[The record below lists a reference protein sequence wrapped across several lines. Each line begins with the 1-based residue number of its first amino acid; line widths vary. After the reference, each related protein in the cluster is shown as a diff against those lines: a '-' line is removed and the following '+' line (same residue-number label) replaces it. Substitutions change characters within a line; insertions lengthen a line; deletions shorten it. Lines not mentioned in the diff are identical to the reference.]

1 MIHSQKIPT
10 NCNVLMYGF
19 GQTTEKNILYI
30 VFNINLK
37 ILILIF
43 IKFDKKV
50 KLTLSLKSL
59 SVLF

>member
-1 MIHSQKIPT
+1 
-10 NCNVLMYGF
+10 MYGF

-37 ILILIF
+37 ILILI